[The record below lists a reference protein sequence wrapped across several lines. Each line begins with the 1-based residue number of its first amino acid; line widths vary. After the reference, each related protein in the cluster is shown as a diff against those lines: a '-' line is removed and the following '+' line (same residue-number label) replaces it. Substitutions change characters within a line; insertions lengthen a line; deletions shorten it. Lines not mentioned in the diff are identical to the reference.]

1 MEIITTI
8 ALITINETLI
18 VQAISFLIFLFILN
32 RIMIAPLRAAIDD
45 RSQYMEQARMDII
58 AAEQKVSKLTDEISN
73 QENAAKKEAFDLS
86 RELEKAGDEAATDII
101 SKTRQT
107 IAAEK
112 ERAFREIDAQIIAA
126 RKSIR
131 AEAEILSV
139 RVMEKILSRGLSR

>member
-8 ALITINETLI
+8 ALITINETLV

-45 RSQYMEQARMDII
+45 RNQYMEQARMDII
-58 AAEQKVSKLTDEISN
+58 AAEQKVTELTDEISN

-107 IAAEK
+107 IAVEK
-112 ERAFREIDAQIIAA
+112 EKASREIDAQIIAA
-126 RKSIR
+126 RKSIQ

-139 RVMEKILSRGLSR
+139 RVMEKILSRGLS

>member
-32 RIMIAPLRAAIDD
+32 RIMIAPLRATIDD
-45 RSQYMEQARMDII
+45 RNQYMEQTRMDII
-58 AAEQKVSKLTDEISN
+58 AAEQKVSELTDEISN

-86 RELEKAGDEAATDII
+86 RELETAGSETATDII
-101 SKTRQT
+101 STTRQT

-112 ERAFREIDAQIIAA
+112 EKASREIEAQITAA
-126 RKSIR
+126 RKSIQ
-131 AEAEILSV
+131 AEAEILSAH
-139 RVMEKILSRGLSR
+139 VMEKILSRGLS